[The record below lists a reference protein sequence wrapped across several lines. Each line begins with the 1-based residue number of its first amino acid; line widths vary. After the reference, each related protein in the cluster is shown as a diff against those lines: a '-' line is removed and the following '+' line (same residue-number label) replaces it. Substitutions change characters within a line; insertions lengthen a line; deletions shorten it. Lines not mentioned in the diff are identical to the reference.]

1 MRRLITVI
9 VIAFCL
15 GAVIGLGV
23 LIATQPTGPKTQ
35 TSGTALIGGPFTL
48 TNQDGKRVTEKDFKG
63 KHSLV
68 FFGFTHC
75 PDICPAE
82 LQVISEALDQL
93 GDKADE
99 VTPIF
104 VTVDPARDT
113 PEALKTYLSNFGD
126 QFVGLTGSEEEIAK
140 VAKEYRV
147 VYKVHKED
155 GDAENY
161 NVDHSAIVYLM
172 GPDGSYVEH
181 YSYGTGAD
189 EMAESLKRYL

>member
-48 TNQDGKRVTEKDFKG
+48 TNQDGERVTENDFKG
-63 KHSLV
+63 RHSLV

-93 GDKADE
+93 GDKANE

-172 GPDGSYVEH
+172 GPDGSYVDH
-181 YSYGTGAD
+181 FSYGTGAD

>member
-1 MRRLITVI
+1 MRRLITVV

-23 LIATQPTGPKTQ
+23 LIATQPTGPRTE
-35 TSGTALIGGPFTL
+35 TTGTALIGGPFTL
-48 TNQDGKRVTEKDFKG
+48 TNQDGERVTEEDFRG
-63 KHSLV
+63 KHMLV

-82 LQVISEALDQL
+82 LQVIAEALDQL
-93 GDKADE
+93 GDEADE

-104 VTVDPARDT
+104 VSVDPERDT
-113 PEALKTYLSNFGD
+113 PAALKSYLSNFGD
-126 QFVGLTGSEEEIAK
+126 RFVGLTGSEEEIAK

-147 VYKVHKED
+147 AFKVHKENPD
-155 GDAENY
+155 DENY

-172 GPDGSYVEH
+172 GPDGTYIDH
-181 YSYGTGAD
+181 FSYGTGAD
-189 EMAESLKRYL
+189 EMAKSLQRYL

>member
-15 GAVIGLGV
+15 GAVLGLGF
-23 LIATQPTGPKTQ
+23 LIANQPAGPRTE

-48 TNQDGKRVTEKDFKG
+48 TNQNGERVTEKDFQG
-63 KHSLV
+63 KHMLV

-82 LQVISEALDQL
+82 LQVIAEAMDQL
-93 GDKADE
+93 GGKADE
-99 VTPIF
+99 VTPVF
-104 VTVDPARDT
+104 VSVDPGRDT
-113 PEALKTYLSNFGD
+113 PEALKSYLSNFGD
-126 QFVGLTGSEEEIAK
+126 DFVGLTGSDEEIAA

-147 VYKVHKED
+147 AYQVHKENP
-155 GDAENY
+155 GDENY

-172 GPDGSYVEH
+172 GPDGQYVDH
-181 YSYGTGAD
+181 FSYGTGAD

>member
-1 MRRLITVI
+1 MRRLITVV

-23 LIATQPTGPKTQ
+23 LIATQPSGPRTE

-48 TNQDGKRVTEKDFKG
+48 TNQDGKQVTEKDFRG
-63 KHSLV
+63 KHMLV

-82 LQVISEALDQL
+82 LQVIAEALDDL
-93 GDKADE
+93 GDKAEE
-99 VTPIF
+99 VVPVF

-113 PEALKTYLSNFGD
+113 PEALKEYLSNFGD
-126 QFVGLTGSEEEIAK
+126 RFVGLTGSDKEIAK

-147 VYKVHKED
+147 TYQVHKEKPD
-155 GDAENY
+155 DENY

-172 GPDGSYVEH
+172 GPDGSYVDH
-181 YSYGTGAD
+181 FSYGTAPD
-189 EMAESLKRYL
+189 KMAEGLKRYL